1 DGIRDRNVT
10 GVQTCALPIWNIPL
24 PFVNSSLY
32 FIAYRLC
39 FLLFLLFVP
48 FRCRSRPFLWFPLF
62 RSFRF
67 VPFPFLSFPLFPLF
81 RYRSRLF
88 RLFPLSGRVRL
99 SGRGFPV
106 PNQPPKRCN
115 FPFQVPNCLQD
126 VPKYPCQT

>member
-81 RYRSRLF
+81 RYRRSEVHTSELQSRFDFVCGVLGVF
-88 RLFPLSGRVRL
+88 SFPTRRSSDLEY
-99 SGRGFPV
+99 PV
-106 PNQPPKRCN
+106 TLCK
-115 FPFQVPNCLQD
+115 
-126 VPKYPCQT
+126 